1 MELAVYNSKGEKTGK
16 KVTLDGDVFGIEP
29 NDHVIWLDVKRF
41 RNAQRQGTHKAKERG
56 EVKGSRRKIKK
67 QKGTGTARAGDIKNP
82 LFRGGGRVFGP
93 RPRSYDIKLNKKVT
107 KLARKSALT
116 YRAKDEAIMMLDTLV
131 INGPKTAEYVSVL
144 KNLKIEGGKTL
155 VVVPQKDEN
164 AYLSSRNLQGHNI
177 QIADNLNTYEILD
190 CDKIVLVGNSHE
202 IIQDILKK

>member
-56 EVKGSRRKIKK
+56 EITGSRRKIKK

-116 YRAKDEAIMMLDTLV
+116 YRAKDEAIMMLDTLA

>member
-16 KVTLDGDVFGIEP
+16 KVKLDGDVFGIEP

-56 EVKGSRRKIKK
+56 EIVGSRRKIKR

-116 YRAKDEAIMMLDTLV
+116 YRAQDEDIMVLDNLAMSA
-131 INGPKTAEYVSVL
+131 PKTSEYVSML
-144 KNLKIEGGKTL
+144 KNLKVDGGKTL
-155 VVVPQKDEN
+155 VVVPEKDEN
-164 AYLSSRNLQGHNI
+164 AYLSSRNLQGHNL
-177 QIADNLNTYEILD
+177 QIANNLSTYEILD

>member
-56 EVKGSRRKIKK
+56 EITGSRRKIKK

>member
-1 MELAVYNSKGEKTGK
+1 
-16 KVTLDGDVFGIEP
+16 
-29 NDHVIWLDVKRF
+29 
-41 RNAQRQGTHKAKERG
+41 
-56 EVKGSRRKIKK
+56 
-67 QKGTGTARAGDIKNP
+67 

-116 YRAKDEAIMMLDTLV
+116 YRAKDEAIMMLDALA
-131 INGPKTAEYVSVL
+131 INGPKTVEYVSVL